1 MESSIIHCLL
11 FFFLLL
17 PSKIESFLTIKTN
30 VANNNHWS
38 NNVHYRSNGGHS
50 VEVMEK
56 EWALYCQL
64 LGMNCAKPTDFS
76 FSFKGFSMRG
86 GCTDIHADGWG
97 LCFYEGR
104 GLRAFH
110 DSNAAAESPIADLVS
125 RNPFYTFNMMAHIRY
140 ATAGQTSLENV
151 HPFQREMVS
160 TKKNIHNSVHK
171 PYKNIHT
178 FCHIFIIMT

>member
-1 MESSIIHCLL
+1 MESTVIQCVVFL
-11 FFFLLL
+11 FLFLF
-17 PSKIESFLTIKTN
+17 PSEIESFLTTTTTTAAVRRRKSN
-30 VANNNHWS
+30 VINNNDCIP
-38 NNVHYRSNGGHS
+38 YRFFHGRM
-50 VEVMEK
+50 EVLDG

-110 DSNAAAESPIADLVS
+110 DSNAAAESPIADLVA

-160 TKKNIHNSVHK
+160 KIRTKQT
-171 PYKNIHT
+171 HT
-178 FCHIFIIMT
+178 HTEIFFI